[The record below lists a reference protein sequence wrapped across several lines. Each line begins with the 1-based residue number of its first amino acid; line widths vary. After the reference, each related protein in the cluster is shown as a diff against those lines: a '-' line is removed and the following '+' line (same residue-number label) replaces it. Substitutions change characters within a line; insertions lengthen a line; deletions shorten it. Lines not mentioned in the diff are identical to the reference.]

1 MGACSTIFSHNIASC
16 KWIFRLKRNHDGSIS
31 KYKARL
37 VAKGFH
43 QRPGLDFHDTF
54 SPVVKP
60 TTIRVILSIALSCG
74 LPHRQLDVNN
84 TFLHGT
90 LSKEVYMQ
98 QSSGFIDKSHPDFV
112 CKLSISAKKPT
123 PTYVVLSK
131 HRVLGI
137 MNWRVSCSSTCFL
150 RVLLFLSFLSMV
162 MI

>member
-1 MGACSTIFSHNIASC
+1 MYICIYNSLVSLFTNVYKYSILRCNKINENIVPPSSSHNIAGC
-16 KWIFRLKRNHDGSIS
+16 KWVFRLKRNPDGCIS

-74 LPHRQLDVNN
+74 WPLRQLDVNN

-98 QSSGFIDKSHPDFV
+98 RSWYNELAG
-112 CKLSISAKKPT
+112 
-123 PTYVVLSK
+123 
-131 HRVLGI
+131 
-137 MNWRVSCSSTCFL
+137 FL
-150 RVLLFLSFLSMV
+150 RILLFFSFLSMV